1 MENQK
6 TEQLTEATDN
16 TEKAP
21 TAIDQALVE
30 SLTTEIETFKKGL
43 ETKVYALKIKDK
55 NLLDKYIAFVEES
68 AEWEGM
74 QSLGI
79 VELSSQLKDAKDEPL
94 KDGNMF
100 LKSLAVQ
107 ALNFFVNKMKGK
119 GLAAAQYY
127 LDMIRPVNEAMKQ
140 IKADTDHINGL
151 EMKLAAAENGIAMA
165 PTEEKEETKGANE

>member
-1 MENQK
+1 MENK
-6 TEQLTEATDN
+6 TEQLTENEVAT
-16 TEKAP
+16 P

-30 SLTTEIETFKKGL
+30 SLTNEIETFKKGL
-43 ETKVYALKIKDK
+43 ETKVYALKIKEK
-55 NLLDKYIAFVEES
+55 SLLEKYIAFVEES

-79 VELSSQLKDAKDEPL
+79 VELSSQLKDALDEPL

-100 LKSLAVQ
+100 LTSLAVQ

-119 GLAAAQYY
+119 GLSSAQYY
-127 LDMIRPVNEAMKQ
+127 LDMIRPVNEAMKI
-140 IKADTDHINGL
+140 IKSDTDHINGL

-165 PTEEKEETKGANE
+165 PTEEKEENNG